1 MLGKKSGN
9 ALAAFVSFAV
19 SAIWHGFYP
28 GFYSFFIGAFLLD
41 YWNKL
46 AQKAL
51 GSNNWCPEVIQN
63 YSLTLFYW
71 LYCSYFALAFFL
83 LNFCDFHP
91 VYMSM
96 YYAGHLFPTLTI
108 PIFLLLQPSK

>member
-1 MLGKKSGN
+1 MLGKKSGT
-9 ALAAFVSFAV
+9 ALAV

-51 GSNNWCPEVIQN
+51 GSK
-63 YSLTLFYW
+63 L
-71 LYCSYFALAFFL
+71 
-83 LNFCDFHP
+83 
-91 VYMSM
+91 
-96 YYAGHLFPTLTI
+96 
-108 PIFLLLQPSK
+108 